1 MKQIYISLLAISFL
15 LLLFQQDT
23 AGSSKKT
30 VPTGVEIN
38 NPYLENLFV
47 PDFPYDSVRVI
58 EQKDGEIVVVI
69 KAKEKVSDEMF
80 KQYFVTLEK
89 RNIWVERVWDTK
101 HGVLEL
107 TRLFLVRQVPKE
119 PYVIEYSKSIHKA
132 KDITVGLPHNIV
144 WKVDNYMV
152 CWIDKGFGSKFNKI
166 IIYPDADTLCPIFP
180 LIEKYPQSKCRDCY
194 RFEQLK
200 GDKRTKVERSNQF
213 VFRYIS
219 KDPFEKIC
227 HFYRERLIK
236 RFKQHGML
244 GLEKYDW
251 NTDLAGIKVVD
262 SVRKGSSW
270 RYLEM
275 VRSQTMDHSIFN
287 NVNIYTWEA
296 FGGTSKKIV
305 IPKDG
310 EVFKVTVS
318 RSSDKWTK
326 DFNFITVFYETDS
339 EAIQR
344 VIKMYS
350 EIDKWRPN

>member
-1 MKQIYISLLAISFL
+1 MKQISITLLAVTFL
-15 LLLFQQDT
+15 LLPFQQDA

-47 PDFPYDSVRVI
+47 PDFPYDSIRVI

-69 KAKEKVSDEMF
+69 KAKEKVSDQMF

-89 RNIWVERVWDTK
+89 RNILVERVWDTK

-107 TRLFLVRQVPKE
+107 ARFLLVREVPKE
-119 PYVIEYSKSIHKA
+119 LYVIEYSESEHKA

-144 WKVDNYMV
+144 WKVDDYMV
-152 CWIDKGFGSKFNKI
+152 CWIDKDFGIKFNKI
-166 IIYPDADTLCPIFP
+166 IIYPDTECPISP

-213 VFRYIS
+213 VFRYVS

-236 RFKQHGML
+236 RFKEHGML

-251 NTDLAGIKVVD
+251 NTDLAGVKVIDTVSD
-262 SVRKGSSW
+262 SVSKSSSW

-287 NVNIYTWEA
+287 NVNIFTWEG
-296 FGGTSKKIV
+296 FGGTSKKVV

-310 EVFKVTVS
+310 KVFKVSVS
-318 RSSDKWTK
+318 RSSLKWTK
-326 DFNFITVFYETDS
+326 GFNFITVFYETDS

-344 VIKMYS
+344 LIKMYS
-350 EIDKWRPN
+350 E